1 MSFRCQNFSFCNFRA
16 VQLAEY
22 NVGFV
27 YFCEQKMRKCVICIN
42 VISTNST
49 ILVISVQVTCVYEL
63 TFMSPQGGVSK
74 CVSAKPLDMFV
85 PTKSGIFNKM
95 SGQFATQRLAFLR

>member
-1 MSFRCQNFSFCNFRA
+1 MQKLNSNNWYTRYDQLSFSYCDFGA

-49 ILVISVQVTCVYEL
+49 RLVISVQVTCVYEL
-63 TFMSPQGGVSK
+63 TFMSPEGGVSK

-85 PTKSGIFNKM
+85 PTKSGIF
-95 SGQFATQRLAFLR
+95 